1 LNLGGQ
7 IQQQTAEIERGEAD
21 PLRISGAESN
31 ADSCVTSIGSAAPEQ
46 AFRLRLSECRVATE
60 SNADS
65 TSGVVSGTGA
75 QQLAMRH

>member
-7 IQQQTAEIERGEAD
+7 IQQQTAETEHGEAD
-21 PLRISGAESN
+21 PLRVSGAESN

-46 AFRLRLSECRVATE
+46 AFRLRLSECHVATE